1 MFTLDVSGIE
11 RLILQLEKR
20 SEDYQFAVD
29 SAAKYAHETILRRV
43 KLGQLA
49 DGFGNYRMT
58 KSTPT
63 AGKYSKRWG
72 NTRKK
77 AGLST
82 NTHDLYFTGRLHK
95 NFIIKKTK
103 SVNKKNLTF
112 SRTLEFTN
120 YKVAGAKGRITYA
133 ELAAI
138 QEINSGIGFQL
149 SKTQLQNTID
159 VFKRAAR
166 L

>member
-20 SEDYQFAVD
+20 SEDYQVAVD
-29 SAAKYAHETILRRV
+29 SAVELAQETILRRV
-43 KLGQLA
+43 KLGQLS
-49 DGFGNYRMT
+49 DGSYRV
-58 KSTPT
+58 SNSSPLD
-63 AGKYSKRWG
+63 GRYSDSWGSKR
-72 NTRKK
+72 RIKP
-77 AGLST
+77 LSV
-82 NTHDLYFTGRLHK
+82 NTHTLFFNGDLHK

-112 SRTLEFTN
+112 ARTIEFTN
-120 YKVAGAKGRITYA
+120 RQVRGKKITYA

-138 QEINSGIGFQL
+138 QEAKTGIGFQL
-149 SKTQLQNTID
+149 SPSQL
-159 VFKRAAR
+159 VRVMARFKQVAR